1 MAVFWCTNVFFM
13 LLDVTGRP
21 AVLQRYK
28 VQPGKNS
35 PLPVQQ
41 LKRVVLVGLRNQI
54 LVGVPFVTVLYYAM
68 RWRGNTFHPAQLS
81 SWQQGLLEMVVIV
94 AFEEIGFYYLHR
106 LLHQPQLY
114 QRFHKQ
120 HHEWTAPVGVVA
132 IYAHPLEHAT
142 ANLLPPVLGPL
153 LLGSH
158 LATMWCWFALAFV
171 STTIT
176 HSGYHFPGFPSPEFH
191 DFHHLKFNTN
201 YGSLGI
207 MDRLHGTDVM
217 FRQSEARARH
227 RVFFSLTP
235 ISQLVHDLV

>member
-1 MAVFWCTNVFFM
+1 SSRTVRMAYTPQNVSSQIMGQHQSLGTRLWYRFYELCDRNDFYMCVIGTTVFTMAVFWCTNVFFM

-94 AFEEIGFYYLHR
+94 AFEEIGFYYLH
-106 LLHQPQLY
+106 
-114 QRFHKQ
+114 
-120 HHEWTAPVGVVA
+120 
-132 IYAHPLEHAT
+132 
-142 ANLLPPVLGPL
+142 
-153 LLGSH
+153 
-158 LATMWCWFALAFV
+158 

-235 ISQLVHDLV
+235 ISQLVHEYDKGR